1 MNSFLLD
8 FPNHEVKKG
17 FVTLVANNYF
27 RTKTDTGS
35 WARDVVIALKQ
46 GDLEQFRKLL
56 TSFLADI
63 PYTMRRKETERERER
78 YFHYT
83 FYLLMR
89 MLSVYTIYTEK
100 QQSEGR
106 VDCIIETPGYVYI
119 FEFKLDGTAEEALRQ
134 IEDKGYSRPYDSDSR
149 PLFKVGVSFSSET
162 GTVDDWKV
170 I

>member
-1 MNSFLLD
+1 
-8 FPNHEVKKG
+8 
-17 FVTLVANNYF
+17 
-27 RTKTDTGS
+27 
-35 WARDVVIALKQ
+35 
-46 GDLEQFRKLL
+46 
-56 TSFLADI
+56 
-63 PYTMRRKETERERER
+63 
-78 YFHYT
+78 
-83 FYLLMR
+83 MR

-149 PLFKVGVSFSSET
+149 PLFKVGVSFSSAT

>member
-1 MNSFLLD
+1 MFKALEVDWLSELL
-8 FPNHEVKKG
+8 
-17 FVTLVANNYF
+17 F
-27 RTKTDTGS
+27 R
-35 WARDVVIALKQ
+35 
-46 GDLEQFRKLL
+46 ELL

-78 YFHYT
+78 YFHYA

-134 IEDKGYSRPYDSDSR
+134 IEDKGYSRP
-149 PLFKVGVSFSSET
+149 LFKVGVSFSSET

-170 I
+170 ISGPIN